1 MADAKVTGSQEDFIE
16 EKARELLVG
25 WADYQV
31 RFGSLVQSVADV
43 TGNMAT
49 RTAPMLVEPYLSAAV
64 GQGWLSVKGDAPKV
78 LAKGFSAAAA
88 YLRR

>member
-1 MADAKVTGSQEDFIE
+1 MTGSESDFIE

-25 WADYQV
+25 WADHQI
-31 RFGSLVQSVADV
+31 RFDNLSSPPETLL
-43 TGNMAT
+43 
-49 RTAPMLVEPYLSAAV
+49 LVEPYLSAAV
-64 GQGWLSVKGDAPKV
+64 GKGWVSVKGDAPKV

>member
-31 RFGSLVQSVADV
+31 RFGSLVP
-43 TGNMAT
+43 TT
-49 RTAPMLVEPYLSAAV
+49 PMLVEPYLSAAV
-64 GQGWLSVKGDAPKV
+64 GKGWLSVKGDAPKV